1 MDVYAPG
8 KWTTTVLFVW
18 RAVQI
23 TSQPFINTAPGWNWA
38 QFRNSPTSVREELS
52 AFSKITWLLPTIRPL
67 SICWRGGLGDTGN
80 HQFQLFFFF
89 LLLSCRSQNNV
100 NFNVGICSTVWGWK
114 RCLRSGDTSESKMVP
129 TVSCNTPRQKS
140 FLYLVVQPWLV
151 GRVRLSDFAACLLF
165 RGAARSRKRKQMAS
179 ES

>member
-1 MDVYAPG
+1 MHQENEQPLCFLFEERCKSLPSHLSTQLPG
-8 KWTTTVLFVW
+8 GTGPSSGTHQQVW
-18 RAVQI
+18 GRSSPP
-23 TSQPFINTAPGWNWA
+23 SQRSPGCYPPSG
-38 QFRNSPTSVREELS
+38 RCRSVE
-52 AFSKITWLLPTIRPL
+52 
-67 SICWRGGLGDTGN
+67 GGGRGDTGN

-89 LLLSCRSQNNV
+89 LLLSCRSQNTV

-114 RCLRSGDTSESKMVP
+114 RCLRSGDTSESKLVP

-140 FLYLVVQPWLV
+140 FLYSVVQPWLV
-151 GRVRLSDFAACLLF
+151 VRVRLSDFAACLLF